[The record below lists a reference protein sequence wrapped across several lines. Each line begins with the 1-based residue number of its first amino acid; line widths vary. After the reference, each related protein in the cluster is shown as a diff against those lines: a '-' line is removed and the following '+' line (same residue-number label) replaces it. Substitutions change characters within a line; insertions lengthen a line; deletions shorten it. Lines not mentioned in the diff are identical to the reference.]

1 MLKIKTLLII
11 TVAATVLVAAA
22 VVTVSAVVAS
32 RASRAERRL
41 ETATTLT
48 EETFERIALR
58 SEWLMFHNERTAA
71 QWKKPHERVTRLLL
85 AAKKE
90 FDEPVNQSRLELLLG
105 YQPGTAESFEKLQE
119 NWKATQ
125 SGAIDS
131 AVAKRVEDQLVGE
144 MTGKA
149 QEVAGFSTELARKSR
164 LEMSRAVSLGVIM
177 PVILI
182 AALALL
188 AVVDTLV
195 ISSKVLR
202 RLTALR
208 EGAER
213 VADGNPDNK
222 IDESGRTEVAELAHA
237 FNDMT
242 GRLQGNKALLEGLS
256 DIYKTALTSKTEAEI
271 ASACLSVA
279 ERLTGSRF
287 GFLGLV
293 NERGRLDT
301 KSLSEP
307 GWKECRMPESAAVRL
322 IDDMEIT
329 SFWGRVIKEGAPQV
343 VNDPLSDPDSTGTP
357 EGHPP
362 INSFLGVPLRD
373 GDETVGVIA
382 LANREGGFRNRDIVD
397 LEALGVAFVEALS
410 RRRAEDEVR
419 RHRERLEEMVEERTA
434 ELKRALAEVQRSN
447 SELQQFAYV
456 ASHDLQEPLRMV
468 ASYGQLLEKRYQGR
482 LDENADEFIGYMVD
496 GVNRMQRL
504 INDLL
509 ELSRIATTEKKI
521 IPTDAT
527 SAVGVARANLEIL
540 LGESHGV
547 VTNDTLPTVSADKAQ
562 LAQLFQNLIA
572 NAFKFRGKESPRVHI
587 SARQGEGEWVF
598 SVTDNGIGFEPEQ
611 AERIFILFQR
621 LNPRSAYGGT
631 GIGLAISKSIV
642 ERHGGRI
649 WAESVPGEGSTFYFT
664 IPVRGGAA

>member
-1 MLKIKTLLII
+1 M
-11 TVAATVLVAAA
+11 
-22 VVTVSAVVAS
+22 VTVSAVVAS

-41 ETATTLT
+41 ENATTLT
-48 EETFERIALR
+48 EETFERSALR
-58 SEWLMFHNERTAA
+58 SEWLMFHNERTVA
-71 QWKKPHERVTRLLL
+71 QWKKLHERVTRLLL
-85 AAKKE
+85 AAKKQ
-90 FDEPVNQSRLELLLG
+90 FDEPANQSRLELLLG

-119 NWKATQ
+119 NWKAAQ

-149 QEVAGFSTELARKSR
+149 QEVAGFSAELARKSR

-222 IDESGRTEVAELAHA
+222 IDESGRGEVAELAHA

-242 GRLQGNKALLEGLS
+242 GRLQGNKDLLEGLS
-256 DIYKTALTSKTEAEI
+256 DIYKTALTSETEAEI
-271 ASACLSVA
+271 AGACLSVA
-279 ERLTGSRF
+279 ERLTGSRL

-373 GDETVGVIA
+373 RDETVGVIA

-434 ELKRALAEVQRSN
+434 ELKRALAGVQRSN
-447 SELQQFAYV
+447 SELQQYAYV

-482 LDENADEFIGYMVD
+482 LDEDADEFIGYMVD

-540 LGESHGV
+540 LEESHGV
-547 VTNDTLPTVSADKAQ
+547 VTNDTLPTLSADKAQ

-572 NAFKFRGKESPRVHI
+572 NSIKFRGKESPRVHI

-598 SVTDNGIGFEPEQ
+598 SVTDNGIGFEPEH